1 MDLVVGTPLAL
12 SIVEITAAHHPL
24 DIKEFARN
32 LGVNHDWL
40 KDAKFTIVAN
50 PRISLY
56 SVAETSLQSLIVEI
70 TAACHHSAPVRLA
83 D

>member
-1 MDLVVGTPLAL
+1 MDFVGGMPLIL
-12 SIVEITAAHHPL
+12 SIVEITAAYDPFST
-24 DIKEFARN
+24 KEFARN
-32 LGVNHDWL
+32 FGVNHDWL